1 MKVSCQATCQK
12 CYHELGRRQDLDVN
26 DLVWHC
32 TSCNRIYLC
41 DIGLARL
48 GTSFSCPFDHTV
60 VIKEEV
66 DKSMI
71 KKEGIP
77 GANDQKTEDLY
88 HKFTTQDKKSKKKT
102 KKHSK
107 GSSKILNTFLRSKIS
122 ELNDIDQLTIP
133 FLLQLVNIPAFKI
146 KSLDKLMKIKT
157 RMGFLEAL
165 GIQNEGIIN
174 FLYAALFN
182 FERIPYALET
192 RFAVFIPFILS
203 NIDRI
208 EIYETGSSK
217 HNLHLIN
224 TTGDETLVYCMDDDL
239 DIKDIEKLAND
250 VFSIDFEK
258 YPKVKR
264 VFLVANSFS
273 YMAKGLIKKYESAL
287 TAMNEE
293 PSRQSSNLFKSIPI
307 SIWQPNPRKL
317 EFQNVSMI

>member
-26 DLVWHC
+26 DLVWRC

-48 GTSFSCPFDHTV
+48 ATSFSCPYDHTV

-77 GANDQKTEDLY
+77 GANDQRTEDLY
-88 HKFTTQDKKSKKKT
+88 HKLITQDKKSKKKAI
-102 KKHSK
+102 KHSK
-107 GSSKILNTFLRSKIS
+107 KSSKVLSTILRSKIS
-122 ELNDIDQLTIP
+122 ELNDIDQL
-133 FLLQLVNIPAFKI
+133 NIPLLIEITKLQKFNI
-146 KSLDKLMKIKT
+146 KNTEKLKKCKLKKE
-157 RMGFLEAL
+157 FLELL
-165 GIQNEGIIN
+165 GSENGEIID
-174 FLYAALFN
+174 FLYSALFKL
-182 FERIPYALET
+182 ERIPYALEI

-203 NIDRI
+203 NISRI

-224 TTGDETLVYCMDDDL
+224 TIGDETLVYCMDEDL
-239 DIKDIEKLAND
+239 DLKDIEKLAND
-250 VFSIDFEK
+250 VFSIDFKK
-258 YPKVKR
+258 YHKVKS

-287 TAMNEE
+287 TAMNEK
-293 PSRQSSNLFKSIPI
+293 PSKKSTKLFKSIPI
-307 SIWQPNPRKL
+307 SMWQPIPRKL
-317 EFQNVSMI
+317 EFQNVS

>member
-32 TSCNRIYLC
+32 PSCNRIYLC
-41 DIGLARL
+41 DIGLAHL
-48 GTSFSCPFDHTV
+48 GTSFSCPFDNTV

-88 HKFTTQDKKSKKKT
+88 HKFLTQDKKS
-102 KKHSK
+102 KHSK
-107 GSSKILNTFLRSKIS
+107 GSSKLLSTFLRSKIS

-146 KSLDKLMKIKT
+146 KSPDKLIKIKT
-157 RMGFLEAL
+157 RKELLEAL

-192 RFAVFIPFILS
+192 RLAVFIPFILS
-203 NIDRI
+203 NISRI

-239 DIKDIEKLAND
+239 DIKDIEKLANN
-250 VFSIDFEK
+250 VFSIDFKK

-273 YMAKGLIKKYESAL
+273 YMAKVLIKKYESAL
-287 TAMNEE
+287 TAMNEK
-293 PSRQSSNLFKSIPI
+293 PSKESSTLFKSIPI

-317 EFQNVSMI
+317 EFQNVSLV